1 MRTLTDLQ
9 TRAVSAGGLDYCLYD
24 DQKYSP
30 GAIVKVSDDVYLQCV
45 EVPSMWNILGINY
58 YAWSSYQLNTGC

>member
-30 GAIVKVSDDVYLQCV
+30 GAIVNGQ
-45 EVPSMWNILGINY
+45 
-58 YAWSSYQLNTGC
+58 